1 MRGITI
7 PGNFAALRMIA
18 VLAMLFTG
26 TLVPAQ
32 SGYPVI
38 FLYDGP
44 APGSE
49 SWDWEEQEAKMGQ
62 ATFAYNVVSPSLTVF
77 EADPEKATG
86 IGIIVCPG
94 GGFHFLSMDNEGFAV
109 ARWLNERGITAFVM
123 KYRLVHCETDNPMA
137 EFMAKGP
144 NSEKFN
150 RDIEPTVAMDLAD
163 GRAAVAYVREH
174 AAQWGLKT
182 DRIGIMGFSAGG
194 TVTTGVSFTYEQA
207 SRPDFAAPIYPYVGS
222 FGDPPVPED
231 APPLFI
237 AAATDDTFGFQTHC
251 TKLYDRWVSA
261 GHSAELHIY
270 RTGSHGFG
278 MQHRG
283 IPTDGWID
291 LFYEWI
297 SNLYKP

>member
-1 MRGITI
+1 
-7 PGNFAALRMIA
+7 
-18 VLAMLFTG
+18 
-26 TLVPAQ
+26 
-32 SGYPVI
+32 
-38 FLYDGP
+38 
-44 APGSE
+44 
-49 SWDWEEQEAKMGQ
+49 
-62 ATFAYNVVSPSLTVF
+62 
-77 EADPEKATG
+77 
-86 IGIIVCPG
+86 
-94 GGFHFLSMDNEGFAV
+94 
-109 ARWLNERGITAFVM
+109 
-123 KYRLVHCETDNPMA
+123 
-137 EFMAKGP
+137 
-144 NSEKFN
+144 
-150 RDIEPTVAMDLAD
+150 MDLAD